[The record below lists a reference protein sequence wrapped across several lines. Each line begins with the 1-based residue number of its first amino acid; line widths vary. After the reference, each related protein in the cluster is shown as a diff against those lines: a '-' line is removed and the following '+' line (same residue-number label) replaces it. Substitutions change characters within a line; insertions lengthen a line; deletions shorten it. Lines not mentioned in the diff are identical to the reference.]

1 MDPPKN
7 NSIFEKNCCF
17 NFKENDLDYMDI
29 FKKIFFY
36 EREKYKVDIDRR
48 DKIYKRIKRK
58 VSCKK

>member
-1 MDPPKN
+1 MDPPN
-7 NSIFEKNCCF
+7 NNRIFEKNSYF
-17 NFKENDLDYMDI
+17 NVKENDLDYMDI